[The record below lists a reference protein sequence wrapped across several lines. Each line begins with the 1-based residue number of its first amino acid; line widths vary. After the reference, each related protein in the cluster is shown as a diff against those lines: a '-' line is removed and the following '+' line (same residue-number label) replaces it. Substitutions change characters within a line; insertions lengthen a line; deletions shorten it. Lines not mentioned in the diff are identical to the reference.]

1 MGYSILYYSMGDD
14 RMLEPRNNFFNSSLR
29 LFDDDFFDGNYT
41 SMRTDIVKKNDQYI
55 LSIDMPGMKK
65 ENIHIDY
72 ENEYLMIQA
81 IREEEKTEEHDY
93 IRKEKYYGSYKRSFY
108 VGTIDDEKIKA
119 SYQNG
124 ILTVEFPSTI
134 EERNTVRQIKID

>member
-1 MGYSILYYSMGDD
+1 MGDD

-29 LFDDDFFDGNYT
+29 LFDDDFFDGNYA

-81 IREEEKTEEHDY
+81 IRE
-93 IRKEKYYGSYKRSFY
+93 KYYGSYKRSFY
-108 VGTIDDEKIKA
+108 VGIIDDEKIKA